1 MDTTETGDLDKADLI
16 GEYSVTH
23 EYATLTKEDQLN
35 YSINV
40 HNDGNI
46 LEIVSMC
53 CEYILKLKTILKFWK
68 LSIFYLN
75 GFTAGHGTHVASI
88 ATAYFPD
95 EPEKNGVAPGAQIVS
110 LTIGK
115 IESLRVVK

>member
-1 MDTTETGDLDKADLI
+1 MIVLCFMMATSGGKVFFIEIKLCNILLETLIGFHYRACLDTTETGDLDKAALI

-53 CEYILKLKTILKFWK
+53 CKYFILKTW
-68 LSIFYLN
+68 
-75 GFTAGHGTHVASI
+75 
-88 ATAYFPD
+88 
-95 EPEKNGVAPGAQIVS
+95 
-110 LTIGK
+110 
-115 IESLRVVK
+115 